1 MTMTFVKYSE
11 TEQTISDQ
19 EMTNLASKFLLS
31 IETRNWDLLRL
42 ILTKDCIWRWPGT
55 DNDSGTAIGVESVV
69 KEISQLA
76 GRIFDLRLINILHG
90 LNGLAI
96 SLNFHTRMSGKNVD
110 KDLITVCNLRGD
122 LISGINTYLSK
133 ADVMEFP

>member
-1 MTMTFVKYSE
+1 MTFVKYNE
-11 TEQTISDQ
+11 TEQTISNR
-19 EMTNLASKFLLS
+19 EMTDLASKFLLS

-42 ILTKDCIWRWPGT
+42 ILTKDCIWRWPGI
-55 DNDSGTAIGVESVV
+55 DNNSGTAIGVESVI

-76 GRIFDLRLINILHG
+76 GRIFDLRLINILYG

-96 SLNFHTRMSGKNVD
+96 SLNFYTGMSGKNVD

-133 ADVMEFP
+133 AGGIEIS